1 MMRLASFATLAATLS
16 PTVARVSRVRTSA
29 RIVQLHRPR
38 SQRQPMALHAHTRQR
53 GVALFIALVVL
64 LIITLVGVSSLQS
77 TRIEERMAA
86 NSLDR
91 DTAFQAAEAALATGE
106 TTIEALPAAFEATF
120 TANTDGYYEPV
131 AATAPPRW
139 ETVDWLNDGA
149 LPETAGDLGD
159 VVEQPKYIV
168 EYVAR
173 VELEDEASANLGQR
187 GELEG
192 EQVDMFRVS
201 SYGHGRSPE
210 TRVLLQS
217 TYGKIAN

>member
-1 MMRLASFATLAATLS
+1 MMRKASTT
-16 PTVARVSRVRTSA
+16 TVARGNRVPGIASVSRA
-29 RIVQLHRPR
+29 RAPSPAHQ
-38 SQRQPMALHAHTRQR
+38 SMALRGQTRQD

-106 TTIEALPAAFEATF
+106 TGIEALPAAFEATF
-120 TANTDGYYEPV
+120 AANTDGYYEPV
-131 AATAPPRW
+131 AATDTPRW
-139 ETVDWLNDGA
+139 ESVDWLNDSD
-149 LPETAGDLGD
+149 LPEAGSDLGD
-159 VVEQPKYIV
+159 VVGQPKYIV

-201 SYGHGRSPE
+201 SYGRGRSPE

>member
-1 MMRLASFATLAATLS
+1 MPRIG
-16 PTVARVSRVRTSA
+16 PVAQSA
-29 RIVQLHRPR
+29 RPLFARR
-38 SQRQPMALHAHTRQR
+38 SMALRARTRQS

-106 TTIEALPAAFEATF
+106 TGIEALPAAFEATF
-120 TANTDGYYEPV
+120 AANTDGYYEPV
-131 AATAPPRW
+131 AASDTPRW
-139 ETVDWLNDGA
+139 ETVDWLGDGD
-149 LPETAGDLGD
+149 LPEADADLGD

-187 GELEG
+187 GELDG

-201 SYGHGRSPE
+201 SYGRGRSPE

>member
-1 MMRLASFATLAATLS
+1 MPRIAH
-16 PTVARVSRVRTSA
+16 VSGSA
-29 RIVQLHRPR
+29 RPSLA
-38 SQRQPMALHAHTRQR
+38 RQSMALRAQTRQH

-91 DTAFQAAEAALATGE
+91 DTAFQAAEAALAAGE
-106 TTIEALPAAFEATF
+106 TGIEALPVAFEATF
-120 TANTDGYYEPV
+120 TANTGGYYEPV
-131 AATAPPRW
+131 AATDTPRW
-139 ETVDWLNDGA
+139 EEVDWLGDSD
-149 LPETAGDLGD
+149 LPEADADLGD
-159 VVEQPKYIV
+159 VVEQPKFIV

-201 SYGHGRSPE
+201 SYGRGRSPE